1 MIRKT
6 YKFISDNFLPL
17 VMAVFS
23 VLWFIYFSLAVIK
36 PLKVS
41 LPEEIILAKKGD
53 TLIVERVSDSIY
65 IGFKR

>member
-1 MIRKT
+1 
-6 YKFISDNFLPL
+6 
-17 VMAVFS
+17 MAVFS

-53 TLIVERVSDSIY
+53 TLIIERVSDSIY

>member
-6 YKFISDNFLPL
+6 YKFISGNFLPL

-53 TLIVERVSDSIY
+53 TLIIERVSDSIY

>member
-1 MIRKT
+1 MKKDTIIVLFWAILLLFVA
-6 YKFISDNFLPL
+6 YKQIFKEPL
-17 VMAVFS
+17 S
-23 VLWFIYFSLAVIK
+23 N
-36 PLKVS
+36 KVS